1 MSRTRHEDLVAA
13 GWRYDAGQDRYAEPD
28 APTDG
33 TERYYNL
40 NAAWAAHQQ
49 ALAEQAAEKT
59 AKASPPA
66 RTSRSVDPR
75 QSEPQ

>member
-49 ALAEQAAEKT
+49 AQSERAKEA
-59 AKASPPA
+59 AKASPPVRA
-66 RTSRSVDPR
+66 SRSVDPR